1 MQENIPNE
9 QLDSQDN
16 TTQLNFGGESGGL
29 MKIFTELA
37 TTESKLKK
45 EMLTK
50 KYKKRVRKLFNKL
63 GVK

>member
-1 MQENIPNE
+1 MNSEINE
-9 QLDSQDN
+9 RQSDAVSYNDATLGS
-16 TTQLNFGGESGGL
+16 SGAL

-50 KYKKRVRKLFNKL
+50 KYKKRVRKIFNKM

>member
-1 MQENIPNE
+1 MNQQINE
-9 QLDSQDN
+9 HQSDTVTYSD
-16 TTQLNFGGESGGL
+16 TTLGSSGGL

-50 KYKKRVRKLFNKL
+50 KYKKRVRKIFNKM